1 MFSFDRSLS
10 DWPSLSKRIIFLSL
24 IKKGNREK
32 INESNSFENF
42 WIENSKSTFE
52 FGYGK
57 GGLEISAIIS
67 FLIS

>member
-10 DWPSLSKRIIFLSL
+10 DWPSVIEKNYLSFFNKKRKQRKNKRNTNQIPLKTF
-24 IKKGNREK
+24 G
-32 INESNSFENF
+32 FE
-42 WIENSKSTFE
+42 STFE